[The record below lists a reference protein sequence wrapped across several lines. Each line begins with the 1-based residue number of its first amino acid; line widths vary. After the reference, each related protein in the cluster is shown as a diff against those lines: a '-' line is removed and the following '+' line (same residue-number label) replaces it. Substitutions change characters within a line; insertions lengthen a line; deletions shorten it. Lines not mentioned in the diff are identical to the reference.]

1 MHLNV
6 LTYLMIY
13 LAAMVVVVPL
23 AKRFGLGVVLG
34 YLLAGVA
41 LGPAGFE
48 LASNTDD
55 IKLLA
60 ELGVVLML
68 FSIGLELDAK
78 KLWAMR
84 HRVFLFGSLQVVACA
99 VGLALASLGL
109 GLSYTLS
116 VFIGLAL
123 ALSSTAVAVQL
134 MKDRNLM
141 TTQTG
146 QSVFGALL
154 LQDMVAI
161 PLLIGISILAPSS
174 DTAEFKALPA
184 LAAVV
189 AVVLTGRYLI
199 GYLLHW
205 VAHHGSRELFVGLAL
220 LLVVAVMEL
229 MTLVGVSAG
238 LGAFIAGV
246 LLASSEFRH
255 QLEADLEPFKGLF
268 LGLFFIT
275 IGASINIELLLTDW
289 PLISLLLVLFVGLK
303 LMLLYGVATVLK
315 IARPERFSYA
325 VLLGQGSEF
334 AFVLAALATAGA
346 LLSGTEGA
354 ILNLLIALSIALS
367 PLLMKLQDSW
377 SARQQIAPQQQTN
390 AENSDS
396 PVIIA
401 GFGRYGQIVGR
412 LLLSNGITPTVLDH
426 DSDTIQSM
434 IKFGFKVYYG
444 DASRMDVLEAAGAL
458 QAKVLV
464 IAVDDVTAINAI
476 VSNAKAHFPHLTLMA
491 RAKDVAHL
499 YQLRQM
505 GVEHIE
511 RELFEASLHQGR
523 SVLSVLGMGHYE
535 AKERAD
541 SFRAANYQL
550 IDKMQLVRQ
559 QQDEKSYI
567 QLLKQ
572 SREELQRQLERE
584 SRDVPKHY
592 QGRGMNAEPPDHKR
606 SNE

>member
-13 LAAMVVVVPL
+13 LAAMVLVVPL

-41 LGPAGFE
+41 LGPAGFSI
-48 LASNTDD
+48 ASNTDD

-84 HRVFLFGSLQVVACA
+84 HRVFLFGSLQVLVCA
-99 VGLALASLGL
+99 LGIGLATSVL
-109 GLSYTLS
+109 GLSYALS

-141 TTQTG
+141 GTQTG

-161 PLLIGISILAPSS
+161 PLLIGISLLAPSA

-189 AVVLTGRYLI
+189 AVIFTGRYLI

-205 VAHHGSRELFVGLAL
+205 VAHYGSRELFVGLAL
-220 LLVVAVMEL
+220 LLVIGVMEL
-229 MTLVGVSAG
+229 MTMVGVSAG

-275 IGASINIELLLTDW
+275 IGASINMQLLSTQW
-289 PLISLLLVLFVGLK
+289 PLISLLLLLFVGLK
-303 LMLLYGVATVLK
+303 LLLLYGVARV
-315 IARPERFSYA
+315 IHVAAPERLSYA

-334 AFVLAALATAGA
+334 GFVLAALATAGA
-346 LLSGTEGA
+346 LLSATEGA
-354 ILNLLIALSIALS
+354 MLNLLIALSVAVS
-367 PLLMKLQDSW
+367 PLLMKALDVW
-377 SARQQIAPQQQTN
+377 SARQQHTPLQNTN
-390 AENSDS
+390 VEASDS

-401 GFGRYGQIVGR
+401 GFGRYGQIMGR
-412 LLLSNGITPTVLDH
+412 LLLSNGVVPTVLDH
-426 DSDTIQSM
+426 DSDTIQTM
-434 IKFGFKVYYG
+434 TKFGFKVYYG

-458 QAKVLV
+458 HAKILV
-464 IAVDDVTAINAI
+464 IAVDDVQAINAI
-476 VSNAKAHFPHLTLMA
+476 VSSAKQHFPHLILMA
-491 RAKDVAHL
+491 RAKDVAHI
-499 YQLRQM
+499 YQLRQL
-505 GVEHIE
+505 GVDHIE
-511 RELFEASLHQGR
+511 RELFEASLRQGR
-523 SVLSVLGMGHYE
+523 DVLTQLGMGQYE
-535 AKERAD
+535 AKELAD
-541 SFRAANYQL
+541 RFRAANYQL
-550 IDKMQLVRQ
+550 IDKMQLVRE

-567 QLLKQ
+567 QLLRQ

-584 SRDVPKHY
+584 SRDAPQRY
-592 QGRGMNAEPPDHKR
+592 QGGYSSADHRKNT
-606 SNE
+606 S

>member
-13 LAAMVVVVPL
+13 LAAMVLVVPL

-34 YLLAGVA
+34 YLLAGIA
-41 LGPAGFE
+41 LGPSGLAV
-48 LASNTDD
+48 ASNTDD

-84 HRVFLFGSLQVVACA
+84 HRVFLFGSLQFVVCTL
-99 VGLALASLGL
+99 GIALATSVL
-109 GLSYTLS
+109 GLSYALS

-141 TTQTG
+141 GTHTG

-161 PLLIGISILAPSS
+161 PLLIGVSLIAPSA

-220 LLVVAVMEL
+220 LLVIGVMEL
-229 MTLVGVSAG
+229 MTAVGVSAG

-275 IGASINIELLLTDW
+275 IGASINMQLLSSQW
-289 PLISLLLVLFVGLK
+289 QLISLLLLLFVGLK
-303 LMLLYGVATVLK
+303 LLLLYGVARMLK
-315 IARPERFSYA
+315 IAGPERFSYA

-346 LLSGTEGA
+346 LLTGTEGA
-354 ILNLLIALSIALS
+354 MLNLLIALSIAVS
-367 PLLMKLQDSW
+367 PLLMKLQDLW
-377 SARQQIAPQQQTN
+377 LVRQQKQQPDQSTD
-390 AENSDS
+390 AENTDS

-401 GFGRYGQIVGR
+401 GFGRYGQILGR
-412 LLLSNGITPTVLDH
+412 LLLSNGIVPTVLDH
-426 DSDTIQSM
+426 DSDTIQTM
-434 IKFGFKVYYG
+434 TKFGFKVYYG
-444 DASRMDVLEAAGAL
+444 DASRMDVLDAAGAAE
-458 QAKVLV
+458 AKVLV
-464 IAVDDVTAINAI
+464 IAVDDVQAINAI
-476 VSNAKAHFPHLTLMA
+476 VSNAKQHFPHLTLMA
-491 RAKDVAHL
+491 RAKDVAHM
-499 YQLRQM
+499 YQLRQL

-511 RELFEASLHQGR
+511 RELFEASLRQGR
-523 SVLSVLGMGHYE
+523 DVLTQLGMGQYE
-535 AKERAD
+535 AKELAD
-541 SFRAANYQL
+541 RFRAANYQL
-550 IDKMQLVRQ
+550 IDRMQLIRE
-559 QQDEKSYI
+559 QQDEKNYI

-584 SRDVPKHY
+584 SRDAPQRY
-592 QGRGMNAEPPDHKR
+592 QGLSSSVEQGQNLKE
-606 SNE
+606 

>member
-13 LAAMVVVVPL
+13 LAAMVLVVPL

-41 LGPAGFE
+41 LGPAGFSI
-48 LASNTDD
+48 ASNTDD

-84 HRVFLFGSLQVVACA
+84 HRVFLFGSMQVLVCA
-99 VGLALASLGL
+99 LGIAGATFLL
-109 GLSYTLS
+109 GLSYALS

-141 TTQTG
+141 GTQTG

-161 PLLIGISILAPSS
+161 PLLIGISLIAPSA

-189 AVVLTGRYLI
+189 AVIFTGRYLI

-205 VAHHGSRELFVGLAL
+205 VAHYGSRELFVGLAL
-220 LLVVAVMEL
+220 LLVIGVMEL
-229 MTLVGVSAG
+229 MTIVGVSAG

-275 IGASINIELLLTDW
+275 IGASINMQLLSTQW
-289 PLISLLLVLFVGLK
+289 PLISLLLLLFVGLK
-303 LMLLYGVATVLK
+303 LLLLYGVARVIN
-315 IARPERFSYA
+315 IAAPERLSYA

-334 AFVLAALATAGA
+334 GFVLAALATAGA
-346 LLSGTEGA
+346 LLSATEGA
-354 ILNLLIALSIALS
+354 MLNLLIALSIALS
-367 PLLMKLQDSW
+367 PLLMKALDVW
-377 SARQQIAPQQQTN
+377 SARQQHTPLQNTN
-390 AENSDS
+390 VEASDS

-401 GFGRYGQIVGR
+401 GFGRYGQIMGR
-412 LLLSNGITPTVLDH
+412 LLLSNGVVPTVLDH
-426 DSDTIQSM
+426 DSDTIQTM
-434 IKFGFKVYYG
+434 TKFGFKVYYG
-444 DASRMDVLEAAGAL
+444 DASRMDVLEAAGAAH
-458 QAKVLV
+458 AKILV
-464 IAVDDVTAINAI
+464 IAVDDVQAINAI
-476 VSNAKAHFPHLTLMA
+476 VSSAKQHFPHLILMA
-491 RAKDVAHL
+491 RAKDVAHI
-499 YQLRQM
+499 YQLRQL
-505 GVEHIE
+505 GVDHIE
-511 RELFEASLHQGR
+511 RELFEASLRQGR
-523 SVLSVLGMGHYE
+523 DVLTQLGMGQYE
-535 AKERAD
+535 AKELAD
-541 SFRAANYQL
+541 RFRAANYQL
-550 IDKMQLVRQ
+550 IDKMQLVRE

-567 QLLKQ
+567 QLLRQ

-584 SRDVPKHY
+584 SRDAPQRY
-592 QGRGMNAEPPDHKR
+592 QGGYSSADHRKNT
-606 SNE
+606 S

>member
-13 LAAMVVVVPL
+13 LAAMVLVVPL

-41 LGPAGFE
+41 LGPAGFAI
-48 LASNTDD
+48 ASNTDD

-84 HRVFLFGSLQVVACA
+84 HRVFLFGSLQVLVCA
-99 VGLALASLGL
+99 LGIGLATSVL
-109 GLSYTLS
+109 GLSYALS

-141 TTQTG
+141 GTQTG

-161 PLLIGISILAPSS
+161 PLLIGISLLAPSA

-189 AVVLTGRYLI
+189 AVIFTGRYLI

-205 VAHHGSRELFVGLAL
+205 VAHYGSRELFVGLAL
-220 LLVVAVMEL
+220 LLVIGVMEL
-229 MTLVGVSAG
+229 MTAVGVSAG

-275 IGASINIELLLTDW
+275 IGASINMQLLSTQW
-289 PLISLLLVLFVGLK
+289 PLISLLLLLFVGLK
-303 LMLLYGVATVLK
+303 LLLLYGVARVIH
-315 IARPERFSYA
+315 IAAPERLSYA

-334 AFVLAALATAGA
+334 GFVLAALATAGA
-346 LLSGTEGA
+346 LLSATEGA
-354 ILNLLIALSIALS
+354 MLNLLIALSVAVS
-367 PLLMKLQDSW
+367 PLLMKALDVW
-377 SARQQIAPQQQTN
+377 SARQQHTPLQNTN
-390 AENSDS
+390 VEASDS

-401 GFGRYGQIVGR
+401 GFGRYGQIMGR
-412 LLLSNGITPTVLDH
+412 LLLSNGVVPTVLDH
-426 DSDTIQSM
+426 DSDTIQTM
-434 IKFGFKVYYG
+434 TKFGFKVYYG

-458 QAKVLV
+458 HAKILV
-464 IAVDDVTAINAI
+464 IAVDDVQAINAI
-476 VSNAKAHFPHLTLMA
+476 VSSAKQHFPHLILMA
-491 RAKDVAHL
+491 RAKDVAHI
-499 YQLRQM
+499 YQLRQL
-505 GVEHIE
+505 GVDHIE
-511 RELFEASLHQGR
+511 RELFEASLRQGR
-523 SVLSVLGMGHYE
+523 DVLTQLGMGQYE
-535 AKERAD
+535 AKELAD
-541 SFRAANYQL
+541 RFRAANYQL
-550 IDKMQLVRQ
+550 IDKMQLVRE

-567 QLLKQ
+567 QLLRQ

-584 SRDVPKHY
+584 SRDAPQRY
-592 QGRGMNAEPPDHKR
+592 QGGYSSADHRKNT
-606 SNE
+606 S

>member
-13 LAAMVVVVPL
+13 LAAMVLVVPL

-41 LGPAGFE
+41 LGPAGFAV
-48 LASNTDD
+48 ASNTDD

-68 FSIGLELDAK
+68 FTIGLELDAK

-84 HRVFLFGSLQVVACA
+84 HRVFLFGSLQVLVCA
-99 VGLALASLGL
+99 LGIAAATYLL
-109 GLSYTLS
+109 GLSYALA

-141 TTQTG
+141 GTHTG

-161 PLLIGISILAPSS
+161 PLLIGVSLIAPSA

-189 AVVLTGRYLI
+189 AVILTGRYLI

-205 VAHHGSRELFVGLAL
+205 VAHYGSRELFVGLAL
-220 LLVVAVMEL
+220 LLVIGVMEL

-275 IGASINIELLLTDW
+275 IGAGINIQLLSAEWPLLGMLLL
-289 PLISLLLVLFVGLK
+289 LFVGLK
-303 LMLLYGVATVLK
+303 LLLLYGVAWVIK
-315 IARPERFSYA
+315 VAAPERLSYA
-325 VLLGQGSEF
+325 LLLGQGSEF

-346 LLSGTEGA
+346 LLSATEGA
-354 ILNLLIALSIALS
+354 MLNLLIALSIALS
-367 PLLMKLQDSW
+367 PLLMKVLDTW
-377 SARQQIAPQQQTN
+377 SARQQHKPQHDTDVE
-390 AENSDS
+390 ASES

-401 GFGRYGQIVGR
+401 GFGRYGQILGR
-412 LLLSNGITPTVLDH
+412 LLLANGIVPTVLDH
-426 DSDTIQSM
+426 DSDTIQTM
-434 IKFGFKVYYG
+434 TKFGFKVYYG
-444 DASRMDVLEAAGAL
+444 DASRMDVLEAAGAA

-464 IAVDDVTAINAI
+464 VAVDDVQAINAI
-476 VSNAKAHFPHLTLMA
+476 VSNAKQHFPHLTLMA
-491 RAKDVAHL
+491 RAKDVAHM
-499 YQLRQM
+499 YQLRQL
-505 GVEHIE
+505 GVSHIE
-511 RELFEASLHQGR
+511 RELFEASLRQGR
-523 SVLSVLGMGHYE
+523 DVLTQLGMGHYE
-535 AKERAD
+535 AKELAD
-541 SFRAANYQL
+541 RFRAANYQL
-550 IDKMQLVRQ
+550 IDKMQLVRE
-559 QQDEKSYI
+559 QQDEKNYI
-567 QLLKQ
+567 QLLRQ

-584 SRDVPKHY
+584 SRDAPKRF
-592 QGRGMNAEPPDHKR
+592 QGVFLPPDEPQDK
-606 SNE
+606 S

>member
-1 MHLNV
+1 MPLNV

-13 LAAMVVVVPL
+13 LAAMVLVVPL

-34 YLLAGVA
+34 YLLAGIA
-41 LGPAGFE
+41 LGPAG
-48 LASNTDD
+48 LAVASNTDD

-84 HRVFLFGSLQVVACA
+84 HRVFLFGSLQVLVCA
-99 VGLALASLGL
+99 VGIAVATFLL
-109 GLSYTLS
+109 GLSYALS

-123 ALSSTAVAVQL
+123 ALSSTAVAIQL

-141 TTQTG
+141 GTHTG

-161 PLLIGISILAPSS
+161 PLLIGVSLIAPST

-220 LLVVAVMEL
+220 LLVIGVMEL
-229 MTLVGVSAG
+229 MTVVGVSAG

-275 IGASINIELLLTDW
+275 IGASINMQLLREEW
-289 PLISLLLVLFVGLK
+289 QLISLLLLFFVGLK
-303 LMLLYGVATVLK
+303 LLLLYGVACVLK
-315 IARPERFSYA
+315 IAGPERFSYA

-346 LLSGTEGA
+346 LLTVTEGA
-354 ILNLLIALSIALS
+354 MLNLLIALSIAVS
-367 PLLMKLQDSW
+367 PLLMKLKDAW
-377 SARQQIAPQQQTN
+377 AARQQKQQPVQNTDVQS
-390 AENSDS
+390 SDS

-401 GFGRYGQIVGR
+401 GFGRYGQILGR
-412 LLLSNGITPTVLDH
+412 LLLSNGIVPTVLDH
-426 DSDTIQSM
+426 DSDTIQTM
-434 IKFGFKVYYG
+434 TKFGFKVYYG
-444 DASRMDVLEAAGAL
+444 DASRMDVLEAAGAAE
-458 QAKVLV
+458 AKVLV
-464 IAVDDVTAINAI
+464 IAVDDVQAINAI
-476 VSNAKAHFPHLTLMA
+476 VSSAKQHFPHLTLMA
-491 RAKDVAHL
+491 RAKDVAHM
-499 YQLRQM
+499 YQLRQL

-511 RELFEASLHQGR
+511 RELFEASLRQGR
-523 SVLSVLGMGHYE
+523 DVLSVLGMGHYE
-535 AKERAD
+535 AKELAD
-541 SFRAANYQL
+541 RFRAANYQL
-550 IDKMQLVRQ
+550 LDKMQLVSE
-559 QQDEKSYI
+559 QQDEKNYI
-567 QLLKQ
+567 QLLRQ

-584 SRDVPKHY
+584 SRDAPQRY
-592 QGRGMNAEPPDHKR
+592 QGLSSAMKQRENSKE
-606 SNE
+606 

>member
-13 LAAMVVVVPL
+13 LAAMVLVVPL

-41 LGPAGFE
+41 LGPAGFSI
-48 LASNTDD
+48 ASNTDD

-84 HRVFLFGSLQVVACA
+84 HRVFLFGSLQVLVCA
-99 VGLALASLGL
+99 LGIGLATSVL
-109 GLSYTLS
+109 GLSYALS

-141 TTQTG
+141 GTQTG

-161 PLLIGISILAPSS
+161 PLLIGISLIAPSA

-189 AVVLTGRYLI
+189 AVIFTGRYLI

-205 VAHHGSRELFVGLAL
+205 VAHYGSRELFVGLAL
-220 LLVVAVMEL
+220 LLVIGVMEL
-229 MTLVGVSAG
+229 MTIVGVSAG

-275 IGASINIELLLTDW
+275 IGASINMQLLSTQW
-289 PLISLLLVLFVGLK
+289 PLISLLLLLFVGLK
-303 LMLLYGVATVLK
+303 LLLLYGVARVIH
-315 IARPERFSYA
+315 IAAPERLSYA

-334 AFVLAALATAGA
+334 GFVLAALATAGA
-346 LLSGTEGA
+346 LLSATEGA
-354 ILNLLIALSIALS
+354 MLNLLIALSVAVS
-367 PLLMKLQDSW
+367 PLLMKALDVW
-377 SARQQIAPQQQTN
+377 SARQQHTPLQNTN
-390 AENSDS
+390 VEASDS

-401 GFGRYGQIVGR
+401 GFGRYGQIMGR
-412 LLLSNGITPTVLDH
+412 LLLSNGVVPTVLDH
-426 DSDTIQSM
+426 DSDTIQTM
-434 IKFGFKVYYG
+434 TKFGFKVYYG

-458 QAKVLV
+458 HAKILV
-464 IAVDDVTAINAI
+464 IAVDDVQAINAI
-476 VSNAKAHFPHLTLMA
+476 VSSAKQHFPHLILMA
-491 RAKDVAHL
+491 RAKDVAHI
-499 YQLRQM
+499 YQLRQL
-505 GVEHIE
+505 GVDHIE
-511 RELFEASLHQGR
+511 RELFEASLRQGR
-523 SVLSVLGMGHYE
+523 DVLTQLGMGQYE
-535 AKERAD
+535 AKELAD
-541 SFRAANYQL
+541 RFRAANYQL
-550 IDKMQLVRQ
+550 IDKMQLVRE

-567 QLLKQ
+567 QLLRQ

-584 SRDVPKHY
+584 SRDAPQRY
-592 QGRGMNAEPPDHKR
+592 QGGYSSADHRKNT
-606 SNE
+606 S

>member
-13 LAAMVVVVPL
+13 LAAMVLVVPL

-41 LGPAGFE
+41 LGPAGFSI
-48 LASNTDD
+48 ASNTDD

-84 HRVFLFGSLQVVACA
+84 HRVFLFGSLQVLVCA
-99 VGLALASLGL
+99 LGIGLATSVL
-109 GLSYTLS
+109 GLSYALS

-141 TTQTG
+141 GTQTG

-161 PLLIGISILAPSS
+161 PLLIGISLLAPSA

-189 AVVLTGRYLI
+189 AVIFTGRYLI

-205 VAHHGSRELFVGLAL
+205 VAHYGSRELFVGLAL
-220 LLVVAVMEL
+220 LLVIGVMEL
-229 MTLVGVSAG
+229 MTIVGVSAG

-275 IGASINIELLLTDW
+275 IGASINMQLLSTQW
-289 PLISLLLVLFVGLK
+289 PLISLLLLLFVGLK
-303 LMLLYGVATVLK
+303 LLLLYGVARVIH
-315 IARPERFSYA
+315 IAAPERLSYA

-334 AFVLAALATAGA
+334 GFVLAALATAGA
-346 LLSGTEGA
+346 LLSATEGA
-354 ILNLLIALSIALS
+354 MLNLLIALSVAVS
-367 PLLMKLQDSW
+367 PLLIKALDVW
-377 SARQQIAPQQQTN
+377 SARQQHTPLQNTN
-390 AENSDS
+390 VEASDS

-401 GFGRYGQIVGR
+401 GFGRYGQIMGR
-412 LLLSNGITPTVLDH
+412 LLLSNGVVPTVLDH
-426 DSDTIQSM
+426 DSDTIQTM
-434 IKFGFKVYYG
+434 TKFGFKVYYG

-458 QAKVLV
+458 HAKILV
-464 IAVDDVTAINAI
+464 IAVDDVQAINAI
-476 VSNAKAHFPHLTLMA
+476 VSSAKQHFPHLILMA
-491 RAKDVAHL
+491 RAKDVAHI
-499 YQLRQM
+499 YQLRQL
-505 GVEHIE
+505 GVDHIE
-511 RELFEASLHQGR
+511 RELFEASLRQGR
-523 SVLSVLGMGHYE
+523 DVLTQLGMGQYE
-535 AKERAD
+535 AKELAD
-541 SFRAANYQL
+541 RFRAANYQL
-550 IDKMQLVRQ
+550 IDKMQLVRE

-567 QLLKQ
+567 QLLRQ

-584 SRDVPKHY
+584 SRDAPQRY
-592 QGRGMNAEPPDHKR
+592 QGGYSSADHRKNT
-606 SNE
+606 S

>member
-13 LAAMVVVVPL
+13 LAAMVLVVPL

-41 LGPAGFE
+41 LGPAGFAV
-48 LASNTDD
+48 ASNTDD

-68 FSIGLELDAK
+68 FTIGLELDAK

-84 HRVFLFGSLQVVACA
+84 HRVFLFGTLQVLVCALGIAVATY
-99 VGLALASLGL
+99 LL
-109 GLSYTLS
+109 GLSYALA

-141 TTQTG
+141 GTHTG

-161 PLLIGISILAPSS
+161 PLLIGVSLIAPSA

-189 AVVLTGRYLI
+189 VVILTGRYLI

-205 VAHHGSRELFVGLAL
+205 VAHYGSRELFVGLAL
-220 LLVVAVMEL
+220 LLVIGVMEL

-275 IGASINIELLLTDW
+275 IGASINMQLLSTEW
-289 PLISLLLVLFVGLK
+289 QLISLLLLLFVGLK
-303 LMLLYGVATVLK
+303 LLLLYGVARVIK
-315 IARPERFSYA
+315 VAAPERLSYA
-325 VLLGQGSEF
+325 LLLGQGSEF

-346 LLSGTEGA
+346 LLSATEGA
-354 ILNLLIALSIALS
+354 VLNLVIALSIAVS
-367 PLLMKLQDSW
+367 PLLMKLQDLW
-377 SARQQIAPQQQTN
+377 AARQQHAPEQNTN
-390 AENSDS
+390 VEASES

-401 GFGRYGQIVGR
+401 GFGRYGQILGR
-412 LLLSNGITPTVLDH
+412 LLLSNGIVPTVMDH
-426 DSDTIQSM
+426 DSDTIQTM
-434 IKFGFKVYYG
+434 TRFGFKVYYG
-444 DASRMDVLEAAGAL
+444 DASRMDVLEAAGAA

-464 IAVDDVTAINAI
+464 IAVDDVQAINAI
-476 VSNAKAHFPHLTLMA
+476 VSNAKQHFPHLTLMA
-491 RAKDVAHL
+491 RAKDVAHM
-499 YQLRQM
+499 YQLRQL

-511 RELFEASLHQGR
+511 RELFEASLRQGR
-523 SVLSVLGMGHYE
+523 DVLTQLGMGQYE
-535 AKERAD
+535 AKELAD
-541 SFRAANYQL
+541 RFRAANYQL
-550 IDKMQLVRQ
+550 IDKMQLVRE
-559 QQDEKSYI
+559 QQDEKNYI
-567 QLLKQ
+567 QLLRQ

-584 SRDVPKHY
+584 SRDAPKRY
-592 QGRGMNAEPPDHKR
+592 QGRTDEN
-606 SNE
+606 NI

>member
-13 LAAMVVVVPL
+13 LAAMVLVVPL

-41 LGPAGFE
+41 LGPAGFAI
-48 LASNTDD
+48 ASNTDD

-84 HRVFLFGSLQVVACA
+84 HRVFLFGSLQVLVCA
-99 VGLALASLGL
+99 LGIGLATSVL
-109 GLSYTLS
+109 GLSYALS

-141 TTQTG
+141 GTQTG

-161 PLLIGISILAPSS
+161 PLLIGISLLAPSA

-189 AVVLTGRYLI
+189 AVIFTGRYLI

-205 VAHHGSRELFVGLAL
+205 VAHYGSRELFVGLAL
-220 LLVVAVMEL
+220 LLVIGVMEL
-229 MTLVGVSAG
+229 MTIVGVSAG

-275 IGASINIELLLTDW
+275 IGASINMQLLSTQW
-289 PLISLLLVLFVGLK
+289 PLISLLLLLFVGLK
-303 LMLLYGVATVLK
+303 LLLLYGVARVIH
-315 IARPERFSYA
+315 IAAPERLSYA

-334 AFVLAALATAGA
+334 GFVLAALATAGA
-346 LLSGTEGA
+346 LLSATEGA
-354 ILNLLIALSIALS
+354 MLNLLIALSIAVS
-367 PLLMKLQDSW
+367 PLLMKALDVW
-377 SARQQIAPQQQTN
+377 SARQQHTPLQNTN
-390 AENSDS
+390 VEASDS

-401 GFGRYGQIVGR
+401 GFGRYGQIMGR
-412 LLLSNGITPTVLDH
+412 LLLSNGVVPTVLDH
-426 DSDTIQSM
+426 DSDTIQTM
-434 IKFGFKVYYG
+434 TKFGFKVYYG

-458 QAKVLV
+458 HAKILV
-464 IAVDDVTAINAI
+464 IAVDDVQAINAI
-476 VSNAKAHFPHLTLMA
+476 VSSAKQHFPHLILMA
-491 RAKDVAHL
+491 RAKDVAHM
-499 YQLRQM
+499 YQLRQL

-511 RELFEASLHQGR
+511 RELFEASLRQGR
-523 SVLSVLGMGHYE
+523 DVLTQLGMGHYE
-535 AKERAD
+535 AKELAD
-541 SFRAANYQL
+541 RFRAANYQL
-550 IDKMQLVRQ
+550 IDKMQLVRE

-567 QLLKQ
+567 QLLRQ

-584 SRDVPKHY
+584 SRDAPQRY
-592 QGRGMNAEPPDHKR
+592 QGGYSSADHRKNT
-606 SNE
+606 S

>member
-13 LAAMVVVVPL
+13 LAAMVLVVPL

-41 LGPAGFE
+41 LGPAGFSI
-48 LASNTDD
+48 ASNTDD

-84 HRVFLFGSLQVVACA
+84 HRVFLFGSLQVLVCA
-99 VGLALASLGL
+99 LGIGLATSVL
-109 GLSYTLS
+109 GLSYALS

-141 TTQTG
+141 GTQTG

-161 PLLIGISILAPSS
+161 PLLIGISLLAPSA

-189 AVVLTGRYLI
+189 AVIFTGRYLI

-205 VAHHGSRELFVGLAL
+205 VAHYGSRELFVGLAL
-220 LLVVAVMEL
+220 LLVIGVMEL
-229 MTLVGVSAG
+229 MTIVGVSAG

-275 IGASINIELLLTDW
+275 IGASINMQLLSTQW
-289 PLISLLLVLFVGLK
+289 PLISLLLLLFVGLK
-303 LMLLYGVATVLK
+303 LLLLYGVARVIH
-315 IARPERFSYA
+315 IAAPERLSYA

-334 AFVLAALATAGA
+334 GFVLAALATAGA
-346 LLSGTEGA
+346 LLSATEGA
-354 ILNLLIALSIALS
+354 MLNLLIALSVAVS
-367 PLLMKLQDSW
+367 PLLMKALDVW
-377 SARQQIAPQQQTN
+377 SARQQHTPLQNTN
-390 AENSDS
+390 VEASDS

-401 GFGRYGQIVGR
+401 GFGRYGQIMGR
-412 LLLSNGITPTVLDH
+412 LLLSNGVVPTVLDH
-426 DSDTIQSM
+426 DSDTIQTM
-434 IKFGFKVYYG
+434 TKFGFKVYYG

-458 QAKVLV
+458 HAKILV
-464 IAVDDVTAINAI
+464 IAVDDVQAINAI
-476 VSNAKAHFPHLTLMA
+476 VSSAKQYFPHLILMA
-491 RAKDVAHL
+491 RAKDVAHI
-499 YQLRQM
+499 YQLRQL
-505 GVEHIE
+505 GVDHIE
-511 RELFEASLHQGR
+511 RELFEASLRQGR
-523 SVLSVLGMGHYE
+523 DVLTQLGMGQYE
-535 AKERAD
+535 AKELAD
-541 SFRAANYQL
+541 RFRAANYQL
-550 IDKMQLVRQ
+550 IDKMQLVRE

-567 QLLKQ
+567 QLLRQ

-584 SRDVPKHY
+584 SRDAPQRY
-592 QGRGMNAEPPDHKR
+592 QGGYSSADHRKNT
-606 SNE
+606 S

>member
-13 LAAMVVVVPL
+13 LAAMVLVVPL

-41 LGPAGFE
+41 LGPAGFSI
-48 LASNTDD
+48 ASNTDD

-84 HRVFLFGSLQVVACA
+84 HRVFLFGSLQVLVCA
-99 VGLALASLGL
+99 LGIGLATSVL
-109 GLSYTLS
+109 GLSYALS

-141 TTQTG
+141 GTQTG

-161 PLLIGISILAPSS
+161 PLLIGISLLAPSA

-189 AVVLTGRYLI
+189 AVIFTGRYLI

-205 VAHHGSRELFVGLAL
+205 VAHYGSRELFVGLAL
-220 LLVVAVMEL
+220 LLVIGVMEL
-229 MTLVGVSAG
+229 MTIVGVSAG

-275 IGASINIELLLTDW
+275 IGASINMQLLSTQW
-289 PLISLLLVLFVGLK
+289 PLISLLLLLFVGLK
-303 LMLLYGVATVLK
+303 LLLLYGVARVIH
-315 IARPERFSYA
+315 IAAPERLSYA

-334 AFVLAALATAGA
+334 GFVLAALATAGA
-346 LLSGTEGA
+346 LLSATEGA
-354 ILNLLIALSIALS
+354 MLNLLIALSVAVS
-367 PLLMKLQDSW
+367 PLLMKALDVW
-377 SARQQIAPQQQTN
+377 SARQQHTPLQNTN
-390 AENSDS
+390 VEASDS

-401 GFGRYGQIVGR
+401 GFGRYGQIMGR
-412 LLLSNGITPTVLDH
+412 LLLSNGVVPTVLDH
-426 DSDTIQSM
+426 DSDTIQTM
-434 IKFGFKVYYG
+434 TKFGFKVYYG

-458 QAKVLV
+458 HAKILV
-464 IAVDDVTAINAI
+464 IAVDDVQAINAI
-476 VSNAKAHFPHLTLMA
+476 VSSAKQHFPHLILMA
-491 RAKDVAHL
+491 RAKDVAHI
-499 YQLRQM
+499 YQLRQL
-505 GVEHIE
+505 GVDHIE
-511 RELFEASLHQGR
+511 RELFEASLRQGR
-523 SVLSVLGMGHYE
+523 DVLTQLGMGRYE
-535 AKERAD
+535 AKELAD
-541 SFRAANYQL
+541 RFRAANYQL
-550 IDKMQLVRQ
+550 IDKMQLVRE

-567 QLLKQ
+567 QLLRQ

-584 SRDVPKHY
+584 SRDAPQRY
-592 QGRGMNAEPPDHKR
+592 QGGYSSADHRKNT
-606 SNE
+606 S

>member
-13 LAAMVVVVPL
+13 LAAMVLVVPL

-41 LGPAGFE
+41 LGPAGFSI
-48 LASNTDD
+48 ASNTDD

-84 HRVFLFGSLQVVACA
+84 HRVFLFGSLQVLVCA
-99 VGLALASLGL
+99 LGIGLATSVL
-109 GLSYTLS
+109 GLSYALS

-141 TTQTG
+141 GTQTG

-161 PLLIGISILAPSS
+161 PLLIGISLLAPSA

-189 AVVLTGRYLI
+189 AVIFTGRYLI

-205 VAHHGSRELFVGLAL
+205 VAHYGSRELFVGLAL
-220 LLVVAVMEL
+220 LLVIGVMEL
-229 MTLVGVSAG
+229 MTAVGVSAG

-275 IGASINIELLLTDW
+275 IGASIDMQLLSTQW
-289 PLISLLLVLFVGLK
+289 PLISLLLLLFVGLK
-303 LMLLYGVATVLK
+303 LLLLYGVARVIH
-315 IARPERFSYA
+315 IAAPERLSYA

-334 AFVLAALATAGA
+334 GFVLAALATAGA
-346 LLSGTEGA
+346 LLSATEGA
-354 ILNLLIALSIALS
+354 MLNLLIALSVAVS
-367 PLLMKLQDSW
+367 PLLMKALDVW
-377 SARQQIAPQQQTN
+377 SARQQHTPLQNTN
-390 AENSDS
+390 VEASDS

-401 GFGRYGQIVGR
+401 GFGRYGQIMGR
-412 LLLSNGITPTVLDH
+412 LLLSNGVVPTVLDH
-426 DSDTIQSM
+426 DSDTIQTM
-434 IKFGFKVYYG
+434 TKFGFKVYYG
-444 DASRMDVLEAAGAL
+444 DASRMDVLEAAGAAH
-458 QAKVLV
+458 AKILV
-464 IAVDDVTAINAI
+464 IAVDDVQAINAI
-476 VSNAKAHFPHLTLMA
+476 VSSAKQHFPHLILMA
-491 RAKDVAHL
+491 RAKDVAHI
-499 YQLRQM
+499 YQLRQL
-505 GVEHIE
+505 GVDHIE
-511 RELFEASLHQGR
+511 RELFEASLRQGR
-523 SVLSVLGMGHYE
+523 DVLTQLGMGQYE
-535 AKERAD
+535 AKELAD
-541 SFRAANYQL
+541 RFRAANYQL
-550 IDKMQLVRQ
+550 IDKMQLVRE

-567 QLLKQ
+567 QLLRQ

-584 SRDVPKHY
+584 SRDAPQRY
-592 QGRGMNAEPPDHKR
+592 QGGYSSADHRKNT
-606 SNE
+606 S

>member
-13 LAAMVVVVPL
+13 LAAMVLVVPL

-41 LGPAGFE
+41 LGPAGFSI
-48 LASNTDD
+48 ASNTDD

-84 HRVFLFGSLQVVACA
+84 HRVFLFGSLQVLVCA
-99 VGLALASLGL
+99 LGIGLATSVL
-109 GLSYTLS
+109 GLSYALS

-141 TTQTG
+141 GTQTG

-161 PLLIGISILAPSS
+161 PLLIGISLIAPSA

-189 AVVLTGRYLI
+189 AVIFTGRYLI

-205 VAHHGSRELFVGLAL
+205 VAHYGSRELFVGLAL
-220 LLVVAVMEL
+220 LLVIGVMEL
-229 MTLVGVSAG
+229 MTIVGVSAG

-275 IGASINIELLLTDW
+275 IGASINMQLLSTQW
-289 PLISLLLVLFVGLK
+289 PLISLLLLLFVGLK
-303 LMLLYGVATVLK
+303 LLLLYGVARVIH
-315 IARPERFSYA
+315 IAAPERLSYA

-334 AFVLAALATAGA
+334 GFVLAALATAGA
-346 LLSGTEGA
+346 LLSATEGA
-354 ILNLLIALSIALS
+354 MLNLLIALSVAVS
-367 PLLMKLQDSW
+367 PLLMKALDVW
-377 SARQQIAPQQQTN
+377 SARQQHTPLQNTN
-390 AENSDS
+390 VEASDS

-401 GFGRYGQIVGR
+401 GFGRYGQIMGR
-412 LLLSNGITPTVLDH
+412 LLLSNGVVPTVLDH
-426 DSDTIQSM
+426 DSDTIQTM
-434 IKFGFKVYYG
+434 TKFGFKVYYG

-458 QAKVLV
+458 HAKILV
-464 IAVDDVTAINAI
+464 IAVDDVQAINAI
-476 VSNAKAHFPHLTLMA
+476 VSSAKQHFPHLILMA
-491 RAKDVAHL
+491 RAKDVAHI
-499 YQLRQM
+499 YQLRQL
-505 GVEHIE
+505 GVDHIE
-511 RELFEASLHQGR
+511 RELFEASLRQGR
-523 SVLSVLGMGHYE
+523 NVLTQLGMGQYE
-535 AKERAD
+535 AKELAD
-541 SFRAANYQL
+541 RFRAANYQL
-550 IDKMQLVRQ
+550 IDKMQLVRE

-567 QLLKQ
+567 QLLRQ

-584 SRDVPKHY
+584 SRDAPQRY
-592 QGRGMNAEPPDHKR
+592 QGGYSSADHRKNT
-606 SNE
+606 S

>member
-1 MHLNV
+1 MHLNI

-13 LAAMVVVVPL
+13 LAAMVLVVPL
-23 AKRFGLGVVLG
+23 AKRLGLGVVLG
-34 YLLAGVA
+34 YLLAGLA
-41 LGPAGFE
+41 LGPAG
-48 LASNTDD
+48 LALAENTAD
-55 IKLLA
+55 IALLA

-84 HRVFLFGSLQVVACA
+84 HRVFLFGSLQVVVCA
-99 VGLALASLGL
+99 LGIALCSQWL
-109 GLSYTLS
+109 GLSWGLS

-141 TTQTG
+141 GTQTG
-146 QSVFGALL
+146 QTVFSALL

-161 PLLIGISILAPSS
+161 PLLIGVSVLAPSDGAKS
-174 DTAEFKALPA
+174 FEPLWA
-184 LAAVV
+184 LAAV
-189 AVVLTGRYLI
+189 AALLLAGRYLI

-205 VAHHGSRELFVGLAL
+205 VAHYGSRELFVGLAL
-220 LLVVAVMEL
+220 LLVIGVMEL
-229 MTLVGVSAG
+229 MTAVGVSAG

-275 IGASINIELLLTDW
+275 IGSAINLSLLLEQW
-289 PLISLLLVLFVGLK
+289 PLILLLLLLFLVVKLALLYAVAMLLK
-303 LMLLYGVATVLK
+303 L
-315 IARPERFSYA
+315 ARPERLGYA
-325 VLLGQGSEF
+325 LLLGQGSEF

-346 LLSGTEGA
+346 LLSATEGA
-354 ILNLLIALSIALS
+354 MLNLVIALSMAVS
-367 PLLMKLQDSW
+367 PLLMTLYDNWLCRSATQASGSSDVQD
-377 SARQQIAPQQQTN
+377 N
-390 AENSDS
+390 DS

-412 LLLSNGITPTVLDH
+412 LLLSNGVVPTVLDH
-426 DSDTIQSM
+426 DSDTIQNM
-434 IKFGFKVYYG
+434 RKFGFHVYYG
-444 DASRMDVLEAAGAL
+444 DASRMDVLEAAGAAK
-458 QAKVLV
+458 AKVLV
-464 IAVDDVTAINAI
+464 VAVDEVDAINRI
-476 VSNAKAHFPHLTLMA
+476 VAAAREHFPHLTLMA

-499 YQLRQM
+499 YQLRAL
-505 GVEHIE
+505 GVQFIE

-523 SVLSVLGMGHYE
+523 AVLTQLGLGQYE
-535 AKERAD
+535 AKELAD
-541 SFRAANYQL
+541 RFRAANYEL
-550 IDKMQLVRQ
+550 IDKMQLIRQ
-559 QQDEKSYI
+559 QQDEKSYL

-584 SRDVPKHY
+584 SRETPKRY
-592 QGRGMNAEPPDHKR
+592 QSGG
-606 SNE
+606 

>member
-1 MHLNV
+1 
-6 LTYLMIY
+6 MIY
-13 LAAMVVVVPL
+13 LAAMVLVVPL

-34 YLLAGVA
+34 YLLAGIA
-41 LGPAGFE
+41 LGPAG
-48 LASNTDD
+48 LAVASNTDD

-84 HRVFLFGSLQVVACA
+84 HRVFLFGSLQVLVCA
-99 VGLALASLGL
+99 VGIAVATFLL
-109 GLSYTLS
+109 GLSYALS

-123 ALSSTAVAVQL
+123 ALSSTAVAIQL

-141 TTQTG
+141 GTHTG

-161 PLLIGISILAPSS
+161 PLLIGVSLIAPSA

-220 LLVVAVMEL
+220 LLVIGVMEL
-229 MTLVGVSAG
+229 MTAVGVSAG

-275 IGASINIELLLTDW
+275 IGASINMQLLREEW
-289 PLISLLLVLFVGLK
+289 QLISLLLLLFVGLK
-303 LMLLYGVATVLK
+303 LLLLYGVACVLK
-315 IARPERFSYA
+315 IAGPERFSYA

-346 LLSGTEGA
+346 LLTGTEGA
-354 ILNLLIALSIALS
+354 MLNLLIALSIAVS
-367 PLLMKLQDSW
+367 PLLMKLQDAW
-377 SARQQIAPQQQTN
+377 AARQQKQQPVQNTDVQS
-390 AENSDS
+390 SDS

-401 GFGRYGQIVGR
+401 GFGRYGQILGR
-412 LLLSNGITPTVLDH
+412 LLLSNGIVPTVLDH
-426 DSDTIQSM
+426 DSDTIQTM
-434 IKFGFKVYYG
+434 TKFGFKVYYG
-444 DASRMDVLEAAGAL
+444 DASRMDVLEAAGAAE
-458 QAKVLV
+458 AKVLV
-464 IAVDDVTAINAI
+464 IAVDDVQAINAI
-476 VSNAKAHFPHLTLMA
+476 VSSAKQHFPHLTLMA
-491 RAKDVAHL
+491 RAKDVAHM
-499 YQLRQM
+499 YQLRQL

-511 RELFEASLHQGR
+511 RELFEASLRQGR
-523 SVLSVLGMGHYE
+523 DVLSVLGMGHYE
-535 AKERAD
+535 AKELAD
-541 SFRAANYQL
+541 RFRAANYQL
-550 IDKMQLVRQ
+550 LDKMQLVRE
-559 QQDEKSYI
+559 QQDEKNYI

-584 SRDVPKHY
+584 SRDAPQRY
-592 QGRGMNAEPPDHKR
+592 QGLSSAMKQRENSKE
-606 SNE
+606 

>member
-13 LAAMVVVVPL
+13 LAAMVLVVPL

-41 LGPAGFE
+41 LGPAGFAI
-48 LASNTDD
+48 ASNTDD

-84 HRVFLFGSLQVVACA
+84 HRVFLFGSLQVLVCA
-99 VGLALASLGL
+99 LGIGLATSVL
-109 GLSYTLS
+109 GLSYALS

-141 TTQTG
+141 GTQTG

-161 PLLIGISILAPSS
+161 PLLIGISLLAPSA

-189 AVVLTGRYLI
+189 AVIFTGRYLI

-205 VAHHGSRELFVGLAL
+205 VAHYGSRELFVGLAL
-220 LLVVAVMEL
+220 LLVIGVMEL
-229 MTLVGVSAG
+229 MTIVGVSAG

-275 IGASINIELLLTDW
+275 IGASINMQLLSTQW
-289 PLISLLLVLFVGLK
+289 PLISLLLLLFVGLK
-303 LMLLYGVATVLK
+303 LLLLYGVARV
-315 IARPERFSYA
+315 IHVAAPERLSYA

-334 AFVLAALATAGA
+334 GFVLAALATAGA
-346 LLSGTEGA
+346 LLSATEGA
-354 ILNLLIALSIALS
+354 MLNLLIALSVAVS
-367 PLLMKLQDSW
+367 PLLMKALDVW
-377 SARQQIAPQQQTN
+377 SARQQHTPLQNTN
-390 AENSDS
+390 VEASDS

-401 GFGRYGQIVGR
+401 GFGRYGQIMGR
-412 LLLSNGITPTVLDH
+412 LLLSNGVVPTVLDH
-426 DSDTIQSM
+426 DSDTIQTM
-434 IKFGFKVYYG
+434 TKFGFKVYYG
-444 DASRMDVLEAAGAL
+444 DASRMDVLEAAGAAH
-458 QAKVLV
+458 AKILV
-464 IAVDDVTAINAI
+464 IAVDDVQAINAI
-476 VSNAKAHFPHLTLMA
+476 VSSAKQHFPHLILMA
-491 RAKDVAHL
+491 RAKDVAHI
-499 YQLRQM
+499 YQLRQL
-505 GVEHIE
+505 GVDHIE
-511 RELFEASLHQGR
+511 RELFEASLRQGR
-523 SVLSVLGMGHYE
+523 DVLTQLGMGQYE
-535 AKERAD
+535 AKELAD
-541 SFRAANYQL
+541 RFRAANYQL
-550 IDKMQLVRQ
+550 IDKMQLVRE

-567 QLLKQ
+567 QLLRQ

-584 SRDVPKHY
+584 SRDAPQRY
-592 QGRGMNAEPPDHKR
+592 QGGYSSADHRKNT
-606 SNE
+606 S

>member
-13 LAAMVVVVPL
+13 LAAMVLVVPL

-41 LGPAGFE
+41 LGPAGFSI
-48 LASNTDD
+48 ASNTDD

-84 HRVFLFGSLQVVACA
+84 HRVFLFGSLQVLVCA
-99 VGLALASLGL
+99 LGIGLATSVL
-109 GLSYTLS
+109 GLSYALS

-141 TTQTG
+141 GTQTG

-161 PLLIGISILAPSS
+161 PLLIGISLLAPSA

-189 AVVLTGRYLI
+189 AVIFTGRYLI

-205 VAHHGSRELFVGLAL
+205 VAHYGSRELFVGLAL
-220 LLVVAVMEL
+220 LLVIGVMEL
-229 MTLVGVSAG
+229 MTIVGVSAG

-275 IGASINIELLLTDW
+275 IGASINMQLLSTQW
-289 PLISLLLVLFVGLK
+289 PLISLLLLLFVGLK
-303 LMLLYGVATVLK
+303 LLLLYGVARV
-315 IARPERFSYA
+315 IHVAAPERLSYA

-334 AFVLAALATAGA
+334 GFVLAALATAGA
-346 LLSGTEGA
+346 LLSATEGA
-354 ILNLLIALSIALS
+354 MLNLLIALSVAVS
-367 PLLMKLQDSW
+367 PLLMKALDVW
-377 SARQQIAPQQQTN
+377 SARQQHTPLQNTN
-390 AENSDS
+390 VEASDS

-401 GFGRYGQIVGR
+401 GFGRYGQIMGR
-412 LLLSNGITPTVLDH
+412 LLLSNGVVPTVLDH
-426 DSDTIQSM
+426 DSDTIQTM
-434 IKFGFKVYYG
+434 TKFGFKVYYG

-458 QAKVLV
+458 HAKILV
-464 IAVDDVTAINAI
+464 IAVDDVQAINAI
-476 VSNAKAHFPHLTLMA
+476 VSSAKQHFPHLILMA
-491 RAKDVAHL
+491 RAKDVAHI
-499 YQLRQM
+499 YQLRQL
-505 GVEHIE
+505 GVDHIE
-511 RELFEASLHQGR
+511 RELFEASLRQGR
-523 SVLSVLGMGHYE
+523 DVLTQLGMGQYE
-535 AKERAD
+535 AKELAD
-541 SFRAANYQL
+541 RFRAANYQL
-550 IDKMQLVRQ
+550 IDKMQLVRE

-567 QLLKQ
+567 QLLRQ

-584 SRDVPKHY
+584 SRDAPQRY
-592 QGRGMNAEPPDHKR
+592 QGGYSSADHRKNT
-606 SNE
+606 S

>member
-13 LAAMVVVVPL
+13 LAAMVLVVPL

-34 YLLAGVA
+34 YLLAGIA
-41 LGPAGFE
+41 LGPAGFAV
-48 LASNTDD
+48 ASNTDD

-68 FSIGLELDAK
+68 FTIGLELDAK

-84 HRVFLFGSLQVVACA
+84 HRVFLFGSLQVLVCA
-99 VGLALASLGL
+99 LGTAAATYLL
-109 GLSYTLS
+109 GLSYALS

-141 TTQTG
+141 GTHTG

-161 PLLIGISILAPSS
+161 PLLIGVSLIAPSA

-205 VAHHGSRELFVGLAL
+205 VAHYGSRELFVGLAL
-220 LLVVAVMEL
+220 LLVIGVMEL
-229 MTLVGVSAG
+229 MTAVGVSAG

-275 IGASINIELLLTDW
+275 IGASINMQLLSTQW
-289 PLISLLLVLFVGLK
+289 PLICMLLLLFVGLK
-303 LMLLYGVATVLK
+303 LLLLYGVAHLIK
-315 IARPERFSYA
+315 IAAPERLSYA
-325 VLLGQGSEF
+325 ILLGQGSEF
-334 AFVLAALATAGA
+334 AFVLAALATAGG
-346 LLSGTEGA
+346 LLSPTEGA
-354 ILNLLIALSIALS
+354 MLNLLIALSIALS
-367 PLLMKLQDSW
+367 PLLMKLYDLW
-377 SARQQIAPQQQTN
+377 SARQQHIPQQ
-390 AENSDS
+390 NSDVESSES

-401 GFGRYGQIVGR
+401 GFGRYGQILGR
-412 LLLSNGITPTVLDH
+412 LLLSNGIVPTVMDH
-426 DSDTIQSM
+426 DSDTIQTM
-434 IKFGFKVYYG
+434 TKFGFKVYYG
-444 DASRMDVLEAAGAL
+444 DASRMDVLEAAGAA

-464 IAVDDVTAINAI
+464 IAVDDVQAINAI
-476 VSNAKAHFPHLTLMA
+476 VSNAKQHFPHLTLMA
-491 RAKDVAHL
+491 RAKDVAHM
-499 YQLRQM
+499 YQLRRL

-511 RELFEASLHQGR
+511 RELFEASLRQGR
-523 SVLSVLGMGHYE
+523 DVLTQLGMGQYE
-535 AKERAD
+535 AKELAD
-541 SFRAANYQL
+541 RFRAANYQL
-550 IDKMQLVRQ
+550 IDKMQLVRE
-559 QQDEKSYI
+559 QQDEKNYI

-584 SRDVPKHY
+584 SRDAPQRY
-592 QGRGMNAEPPDHKR
+592 QGER
-606 SNE
+606 SGNDEQKSSN

>member
-13 LAAMVVVVPL
+13 LAAMVLVVPL

-34 YLLAGVA
+34 YLLAGIA
-41 LGPAGFE
+41 LGPAGFAI
-48 LASNTDD
+48 ASNTDD

-84 HRVFLFGSLQVVACA
+84 HRVFLFGSLQVLVCA
-99 VGLALASLGL
+99 LGIGLATSLL

-141 TTQTG
+141 GTHTG

-161 PLLIGISILAPSS
+161 PLLIGVSLLAPSA

-189 AVVLTGRYLI
+189 ALVLAGRYLI

-220 LLVVAVMEL
+220 LLVIAVMEL
-229 MTLVGVSAG
+229 MTAVGVSAG

-275 IGASINIELLLTDW
+275 IGASIDMQLLSAEW
-289 PLISLLLVLFVGLK
+289 QLISLLLLLFVGLK
-303 LMLLYGVATVLK
+303 LLLLYGVAWGLK
-315 IARPERFSYA
+315 IAAPERLSYA

-346 LLSGTEGA
+346 LLSATEGA
-354 ILNLLIALSIALS
+354 MLNLLIALSIAVS
-367 PLLMKLQDSW
+367 PLLMKLQDAW
-377 SARQQIAPQQQTN
+377 AVRQQNQQPQQQSDV
-390 AENSDS
+390 ENSES

-401 GFGRYGQIVGR
+401 GFGRYGQILGR
-412 LLLSNGITPTVLDH
+412 LLLSNGIVPTVLDH
-426 DSDTIQSM
+426 DSDTIQTM
-434 IKFGFKVYYG
+434 TKFGFKVYYG
-444 DASRMDVLEAAGAL
+444 DASRMDVLEAAGAAH
-458 QAKVLV
+458 AKILV
-464 IAVDDVTAINAI
+464 IAVDDVQAINAI
-476 VSNAKAHFPHLTLMA
+476 VSNAKQHFPHLKLMA
-491 RAKDVAHL
+491 RAKDVAHM
-499 YQLRQM
+499 YQLRQL

-511 RELFEASLHQGR
+511 RELFEASLRQGR
-523 SVLSVLGMGHYE
+523 DVLTQLGMGRYE
-535 AKERAD
+535 AKELAD
-541 SFRAANYQL
+541 RFRAANYQL

-584 SRDVPKHY
+584 SRDAPKRY
-592 QGRGMNAEPPDHKR
+592 QGLYTEPDADKNHHK
-606 SNE
+606 

>member
-13 LAAMVVVVPL
+13 LAAMVLVVPL

-34 YLLAGVA
+34 YLLAGIA
-41 LGPAGFE
+41 LGPAG
-48 LASNTDD
+48 LAVASNTDD

-84 HRVFLFGSLQVVACA
+84 HRVFLFGSLQVLVCA
-99 VGLALASLGL
+99 VGIAVATFLL
-109 GLSYTLS
+109 GLSYALS

-123 ALSSTAVAVQL
+123 ALSSTAVAIQL

-141 TTQTG
+141 GTHTG

-161 PLLIGISILAPSS
+161 PLLIGVSLIAPSA

-220 LLVVAVMEL
+220 LLVIGVMEL
-229 MTLVGVSAG
+229 MTAVGVSAG

-275 IGASINIELLLTDW
+275 IGASINMQLLHEEW
-289 PLISLLLVLFVGLK
+289 QLISLLLLFFVGLK
-303 LMLLYGVATVLK
+303 LLLLYGVACVLK
-315 IARPERFSYA
+315 IAGPERFSYA

-346 LLSGTEGA
+346 LLTGTEGA
-354 ILNLLIALSIALS
+354 MLNLLIALSIAVS
-367 PLLMKLQDSW
+367 PLLMKLQDAW
-377 SARQQIAPQQQTN
+377 AARQQKQQPVQNTDVQS
-390 AENSDS
+390 SDS

-401 GFGRYGQIVGR
+401 GFGRYGQILGR
-412 LLLSNGITPTVLDH
+412 LLLSNGIVPTVLDH
-426 DSDTIQSM
+426 DSDTIQTM
-434 IKFGFKVYYG
+434 TKFGFKVYYG
-444 DASRMDVLEAAGAL
+444 DASRMDVLEAAGAAE
-458 QAKVLV
+458 AKVLV
-464 IAVDDVTAINAI
+464 IAVDDVQAINAI
-476 VSNAKAHFPHLTLMA
+476 VSSAKQHFPHLTLMA
-491 RAKDVAHL
+491 RAKDVAHM
-499 YQLRQM
+499 YQLRQL

-511 RELFEASLHQGR
+511 RELFEASLRQGR
-523 SVLSVLGMGHYE
+523 DVLSVLGMGHYE
-535 AKERAD
+535 AKELAD
-541 SFRAANYQL
+541 RFRAANYQL
-550 IDKMQLVRQ
+550 LDKMQLVRE
-559 QQDEKSYI
+559 QQDEKNYI

-584 SRDVPKHY
+584 SRDAPQRY
-592 QGRGMNAEPPDHKR
+592 QGLSSATKQRENSKE
-606 SNE
+606 

>member
-1 MHLNV
+1 MMHLNV

-13 LAAMVVVVPL
+13 LAAMVLVVPL

-41 LGPAGFE
+41 LGPAGFSI
-48 LASNTDD
+48 ASNTDD

-84 HRVFLFGSLQVVACA
+84 HRVFLFGSMQVLVCA
-99 VGLALASLGL
+99 LGIAGATFLL
-109 GLSYTLS
+109 GLSYALS

-141 TTQTG
+141 GTQTG

-161 PLLIGISILAPSS
+161 PLLIGISLIAPSA

-189 AVVLTGRYLI
+189 AVIFTGRYLI

-205 VAHHGSRELFVGLAL
+205 VAHYGSRELFVGLAL
-220 LLVVAVMEL
+220 LLVIGVMEL
-229 MTLVGVSAG
+229 MTIVGVSAG

-275 IGASINIELLLTDW
+275 IGASINMQLLSTQW
-289 PLISLLLVLFVGLK
+289 PLISLLLLLFVGLK
-303 LMLLYGVATVLK
+303 LLLLYGVARVIN
-315 IARPERFSYA
+315 IAAPERLSYA

-334 AFVLAALATAGA
+334 GFVLAALATAGA
-346 LLSGTEGA
+346 LLSATEGA
-354 ILNLLIALSIALS
+354 MLNLLIALSIALS
-367 PLLMKLQDSW
+367 PLLMKALDVW
-377 SARQQIAPQQQTN
+377 SARQQHTPLQNTN
-390 AENSDS
+390 VEASDS

-401 GFGRYGQIVGR
+401 GFGRYGQIMGR
-412 LLLSNGITPTVLDH
+412 LLLSNGVVPTVLDH
-426 DSDTIQSM
+426 DSDTIQTM
-434 IKFGFKVYYG
+434 TKFGFKVYYG
-444 DASRMDVLEAAGAL
+444 DASRMDVLEAAGAAH
-458 QAKVLV
+458 AKILV
-464 IAVDDVTAINAI
+464 IAVDDVQAINAI
-476 VSNAKAHFPHLTLMA
+476 VSSAKQHFPHLILMA
-491 RAKDVAHL
+491 RAKDVAHI
-499 YQLRQM
+499 YQLRQL
-505 GVEHIE
+505 GVDHIE
-511 RELFEASLHQGR
+511 RELFEASLRQGR
-523 SVLSVLGMGHYE
+523 DVLTQLGMGQYE
-535 AKERAD
+535 AKELAD
-541 SFRAANYQL
+541 RFRAANYQL
-550 IDKMQLVRQ
+550 IDKMQLVRE

-567 QLLKQ
+567 QLLRQ

-584 SRDVPKHY
+584 SRDAPQRY
-592 QGRGMNAEPPDHKR
+592 QGGYSSADHRKNT
-606 SNE
+606 S

>member
-1 MHLNV
+1 
-6 LTYLMIY
+6 MIY
-13 LAAMVVVVPL
+13 LAAMVLVVPL

-41 LGPAGFE
+41 LGPAGFSI
-48 LASNTDD
+48 ASNTDD

-84 HRVFLFGSLQVVACA
+84 HRVFLFGSLQVLVCA
-99 VGLALASLGL
+99 LGIGLATSVL
-109 GLSYTLS
+109 GLSYALS

-141 TTQTG
+141 GTQTG

-161 PLLIGISILAPSS
+161 PLLIGISLLAPSA

-189 AVVLTGRYLI
+189 AVIFTGRYLI

-205 VAHHGSRELFVGLAL
+205 VAHYGSRELFVGLAL
-220 LLVVAVMEL
+220 LLVIGVMEL
-229 MTLVGVSAG
+229 MTIVGVSAG

-275 IGASINIELLLTDW
+275 IGASINMQLLSTQW
-289 PLISLLLVLFVGLK
+289 PLISLLLLLFVGLK
-303 LMLLYGVATVLK
+303 LLLLYGVARVIH
-315 IARPERFSYA
+315 IAAPERLSYA

-334 AFVLAALATAGA
+334 GFVLAALATAGA
-346 LLSGTEGA
+346 LLSATEGA
-354 ILNLLIALSIALS
+354 MLNLLIALSVAVS
-367 PLLMKLQDSW
+367 PLLMKALDVW
-377 SARQQIAPQQQTN
+377 SARQQHTPLQNTN
-390 AENSDS
+390 VEASDS

-401 GFGRYGQIVGR
+401 GFGRYGQIMGR
-412 LLLSNGITPTVLDH
+412 LLLSNGVVPTVLDH
-426 DSDTIQSM
+426 DSDTIQTM
-434 IKFGFKVYYG
+434 TKFGFKVYYG

-458 QAKVLV
+458 HAKILV
-464 IAVDDVTAINAI
+464 IAVDDVQAINAI
-476 VSNAKAHFPHLTLMA
+476 VSSAKQYFPHLILMA
-491 RAKDVAHL
+491 RAKDVAHI
-499 YQLRQM
+499 YQLRQL
-505 GVEHIE
+505 GVDHIE
-511 RELFEASLHQGR
+511 RELFEASLRQGR
-523 SVLSVLGMGHYE
+523 DVLTQLGMGQYE
-535 AKERAD
+535 AKELAD
-541 SFRAANYQL
+541 RFRAANYQL
-550 IDKMQLVRQ
+550 IDKMQLVRE

-567 QLLKQ
+567 QLLRQ

-584 SRDVPKHY
+584 SRDAPQRY
-592 QGRGMNAEPPDHKR
+592 QGGYSSADHRKNT
-606 SNE
+606 S

>member
-13 LAAMVVVVPL
+13 LAAMVLVVPL

-34 YLLAGVA
+34 YLLAGIA
-41 LGPAGFE
+41 LGPAG
-48 LASNTDD
+48 LAVASNTDD

-84 HRVFLFGSLQVVACA
+84 HRVFLFGSLQVLVCA
-99 VGLALASLGL
+99 VGIAVATFLL
-109 GLSYTLS
+109 GLSYALS

-123 ALSSTAVAVQL
+123 ALSSTAVAIQL

-141 TTQTG
+141 GTHTG

-161 PLLIGISILAPSS
+161 PLLIGVSLIAPSA

-220 LLVVAVMEL
+220 LLVIGVMEL
-229 MTLVGVSAG
+229 MTAVGVSAG

-275 IGASINIELLLTDW
+275 IGASINMQLLREEW
-289 PLISLLLVLFVGLK
+289 QLISLLLLLFVGLK
-303 LMLLYGVATVLK
+303 LLLLYGVACVLK
-315 IARPERFSYA
+315 IAGPERFSYA

-346 LLSGTEGA
+346 LLTGTEGA
-354 ILNLLIALSIALS
+354 MLNLLIALSIAVS
-367 PLLMKLQDSW
+367 PLLMKLQDAW
-377 SARQQIAPQQQTN
+377 AARQQKQQPVQNTDVQS
-390 AENSDS
+390 SDS

-401 GFGRYGQIVGR
+401 GFGRYGQILGR
-412 LLLSNGITPTVLDH
+412 LLLSNGIVPTVLDH
-426 DSDTIQSM
+426 DSDTIQTM
-434 IKFGFKVYYG
+434 TKFGFKVYYG
-444 DASRMDVLEAAGAL
+444 DASRMDVLEAAGAAE
-458 QAKVLV
+458 AKVLV
-464 IAVDDVTAINAI
+464 IAVDDVQAINAI
-476 VSNAKAHFPHLTLMA
+476 VSSAKQHFPHLTLMA
-491 RAKDVAHL
+491 RAKDVAHM
-499 YQLRQM
+499 YQLRQL

-511 RELFEASLHQGR
+511 RELFEASLRQGR
-523 SVLSVLGMGHYE
+523 DVLSVLGMGHYE
-535 AKERAD
+535 AKELAD
-541 SFRAANYQL
+541 RFRAANYQL
-550 IDKMQLVRQ
+550 LDKMQLVRE
-559 QQDEKSYI
+559 QQDEKNYI

-584 SRDVPKHY
+584 SRDAPQRY
-592 QGRGMNAEPPDHKR
+592 QGLSSATKQRENSKE
-606 SNE
+606 

>member
-13 LAAMVVVVPL
+13 LAAMVLVVPL

-34 YLLAGVA
+34 YLLAGIA
-41 LGPAGFE
+41 LGPAGFAI
-48 LASNTDD
+48 ASNTDD

-84 HRVFLFGSLQVVACA
+84 HRVFLFGSLQVLVCA
-99 VGLALASLGL
+99 LGIGLATSVL
-109 GLSYTLS
+109 GLSYALS

-141 TTQTG
+141 GTQTG

-161 PLLIGISILAPSS
+161 PLLIGISLLAPSA

-189 AVVLTGRYLI
+189 AVIFTGRYLI

-205 VAHHGSRELFVGLAL
+205 VAHYGSRELFVGLAL
-220 LLVVAVMEL
+220 LLVIGVMEL
-229 MTLVGVSAG
+229 MTIVGVSAG

-275 IGASINIELLLTDW
+275 IGASINMQLLSTQW
-289 PLISLLLVLFVGLK
+289 PLISLLLLLFVGLK
-303 LMLLYGVATVLK
+303 LLLLYGVARVIH
-315 IARPERFSYA
+315 IAAPERLSYA

-334 AFVLAALATAGA
+334 GFVLAALATAGA
-346 LLSGTEGA
+346 LLSATEGA
-354 ILNLLIALSIALS
+354 MLNLLIALSVAVS
-367 PLLMKLQDSW
+367 PLLIKALDVW
-377 SARQQIAPQQQTN
+377 SARQQHTPLQNTN
-390 AENSDS
+390 VEASDS

-401 GFGRYGQIVGR
+401 GFGRYGQIMGR
-412 LLLSNGITPTVLDH
+412 LLLSNGVVPTVLDH
-426 DSDTIQSM
+426 DSDTIQTM
-434 IKFGFKVYYG
+434 TKFGFKVYYG

-458 QAKVLV
+458 HAKILV
-464 IAVDDVTAINAI
+464 IAVDDVQAINAI
-476 VSNAKAHFPHLTLMA
+476 VSSAKQHFPHLILMA
-491 RAKDVAHL
+491 RAKDVAHI
-499 YQLRQM
+499 YQLRQL
-505 GVEHIE
+505 GVDHIE
-511 RELFEASLHQGR
+511 RELFEASLRQGR
-523 SVLSVLGMGHYE
+523 DVLTQLGMGQYE
-535 AKERAD
+535 AKELAD
-541 SFRAANYQL
+541 RFRAANYQL
-550 IDKMQLVRQ
+550 IDKMQLVRE

-567 QLLKQ
+567 QLLRQ

-584 SRDVPKHY
+584 SRDAPQRY
-592 QGRGMNAEPPDHKR
+592 QGGYSSADHRKNT
-606 SNE
+606 S

>member
-13 LAAMVVVVPL
+13 LAAMVLVVPL

-41 LGPAGFE
+41 LGPAGFSI
-48 LASNTDD
+48 ASNTDD

-84 HRVFLFGSLQVVACA
+84 HRVFLFGSMQVLVCA
-99 VGLALASLGL
+99 LGIAGATFLL
-109 GLSYTLS
+109 GLSYALS

-141 TTQTG
+141 GTQTG

-161 PLLIGISILAPSS
+161 PLLIGISLIAPSA

-189 AVVLTGRYLI
+189 AVIFTGRYLI

-205 VAHHGSRELFVGLAL
+205 VAHYGSRELFVGLAL
-220 LLVVAVMEL
+220 LLVIGVMEL
-229 MTLVGVSAG
+229 MTMVGVSAG

-275 IGASINIELLLTDW
+275 IGASIDMQLLSTQW
-289 PLISLLLVLFVGLK
+289 PLISLLLLLFVGLK
-303 LMLLYGVATVLK
+303 LLLLYGVARVIH
-315 IARPERFSYA
+315 IAAPERLSYA

-334 AFVLAALATAGA
+334 GFVLAALATAGA
-346 LLSGTEGA
+346 LLSATEGA
-354 ILNLLIALSIALS
+354 MLNLLIALSIALS
-367 PLLMKLQDSW
+367 PLLMKALDVW
-377 SARQQIAPQQQTN
+377 SARQQHTPLQNTN
-390 AENSDS
+390 VEASDS

-401 GFGRYGQIVGR
+401 GFGRYGQIMGR
-412 LLLSNGITPTVLDH
+412 LLLSNGVVPTVLDH
-426 DSDTIQSM
+426 DSDTIQTM
-434 IKFGFKVYYG
+434 TKFGFKVYYG
-444 DASRMDVLEAAGAL
+444 DASRMDVLEAAGAAH
-458 QAKVLV
+458 AKILV
-464 IAVDDVTAINAI
+464 IAVDDVQAINAI
-476 VSNAKAHFPHLTLMA
+476 VSSAKQHFPHLKLMA
-491 RAKDVAHL
+491 RAKDVAHI
-499 YQLRQM
+499 YQLRQL
-505 GVEHIE
+505 GVDHIE
-511 RELFEASLHQGR
+511 RELFEASLRQGR
-523 SVLSVLGMGHYE
+523 DVLTQLGMGQYE
-535 AKERAD
+535 AKELAD
-541 SFRAANYQL
+541 RFRAANYQL
-550 IDKMQLVRQ
+550 IDKMQLVRE

-567 QLLKQ
+567 QLLRQ

-584 SRDVPKHY
+584 SRDAPQRY
-592 QGRGMNAEPPDHKR
+592 QGGYSSADHRKNT
-606 SNE
+606 S

>member
-13 LAAMVVVVPL
+13 LAAMVLVVPL

-34 YLLAGVA
+34 YLLAGIA
-41 LGPAGFE
+41 LGPAG
-48 LASNTDD
+48 LAVASNTDD

-84 HRVFLFGSLQVVACA
+84 HRVFLFGSLQVLVCA
-99 VGLALASLGL
+99 VGIAVATFLL
-109 GLSYTLS
+109 GLSYALS

-123 ALSSTAVAVQL
+123 ALSSTAVAIQL

-141 TTQTG
+141 GTHTG

-161 PLLIGISILAPSS
+161 PLLIGVSLIAPSA

-220 LLVVAVMEL
+220 LLVIGVMEL
-229 MTLVGVSAG
+229 MTAVGVSAG

-275 IGASINIELLLTDW
+275 IGASINMQLLHEEW
-289 PLISLLLVLFVGLK
+289 QLISLLLLFFVGLK
-303 LMLLYGVATVLK
+303 LLLLYGVACVLK
-315 IARPERFSYA
+315 IAGPERFSYA

-346 LLSGTEGA
+346 LLTGTEGA
-354 ILNLLIALSIALS
+354 MLNLLIALSIAVS
-367 PLLMKLQDSW
+367 PLLMKLQDAW
-377 SARQQIAPQQQTN
+377 AARQQKQQPVQNTDVQS
-390 AENSDS
+390 SDS

-401 GFGRYGQIVGR
+401 GFGRYGQILGR
-412 LLLSNGITPTVLDH
+412 LLLSNGIVPTVLDH
-426 DSDTIQSM
+426 DSDTIQTM
-434 IKFGFKVYYG
+434 TKFGFKVYYG
-444 DASRMDVLEAAGAL
+444 DASRMDVLEAAGAAE
-458 QAKVLV
+458 AKVLV
-464 IAVDDVTAINAI
+464 IAVDDVQAINAI
-476 VSNAKAHFPHLTLMA
+476 VSSAKQHFPHLTLMA
-491 RAKDVAHL
+491 RAKDVAHM
-499 YQLRQM
+499 YQLRQL

-511 RELFEASLHQGR
+511 RELFEASLRQGR
-523 SVLSVLGMGHYE
+523 DVLSVLGMGHYE
-535 AKERAD
+535 AKELAD
-541 SFRAANYQL
+541 RFRAANYQL
-550 IDKMQLVRQ
+550 LDKMQLVRE
-559 QQDEKSYI
+559 QQDEKNYI

-584 SRDVPKHY
+584 SRDAPQRY
-592 QGRGMNAEPPDHKR
+592 QGLSSGMKQRENSKE
-606 SNE
+606 

>member
-13 LAAMVVVVPL
+13 LAAMVLVVPL

-41 LGPAGFE
+41 LGPAGFAI
-48 LASNTDD
+48 ASNTDD

-84 HRVFLFGSLQVVACA
+84 HRVFLFGSLQVLVCA
-99 VGLALASLGL
+99 LGIGLATSVL
-109 GLSYTLS
+109 GLSYALS

-141 TTQTG
+141 GTQTG

-161 PLLIGISILAPSS
+161 PLLIGISLLAPSA

-189 AVVLTGRYLI
+189 AVIFTGRYLI

-205 VAHHGSRELFVGLAL
+205 VAHYGSRELFVGLAL
-220 LLVVAVMEL
+220 LLVIGVMEL
-229 MTLVGVSAG
+229 MTIVGVSAG

-275 IGASINIELLLTDW
+275 IGASINMQLLSTQW
-289 PLISLLLVLFVGLK
+289 PLISLLLLLFVGLK
-303 LMLLYGVATVLK
+303 LLLLYGVARVIH
-315 IARPERFSYA
+315 IAAPERLSYA

-334 AFVLAALATAGA
+334 GFVLAALATAGA
-346 LLSGTEGA
+346 LLSATEGA
-354 ILNLLIALSIALS
+354 MLNLLIALSVAVS
-367 PLLMKLQDSW
+367 PLLIKALDVW
-377 SARQQIAPQQQTN
+377 SARQQHTPLQNTN
-390 AENSDS
+390 VEASDS

-401 GFGRYGQIVGR
+401 GFGRYGQIMGR
-412 LLLSNGITPTVLDH
+412 LLLSNGVVPTVLDH
-426 DSDTIQSM
+426 DSDTIQTM
-434 IKFGFKVYYG
+434 TKFGFKVYYG

-458 QAKVLV
+458 HAKILV
-464 IAVDDVTAINAI
+464 IAVDDVQAINAI
-476 VSNAKAHFPHLTLMA
+476 VSSAKQHFPHLILMA
-491 RAKDVAHL
+491 RAKDVAHI
-499 YQLRQM
+499 YQLRQL
-505 GVEHIE
+505 GVDHIE
-511 RELFEASLHQGR
+511 RELFEASLRQGR
-523 SVLSVLGMGHYE
+523 DVLTQLGMGQYE
-535 AKERAD
+535 AKELAD
-541 SFRAANYQL
+541 RFRAANYQL
-550 IDKMQLVRQ
+550 IDKMQLVRE

-567 QLLKQ
+567 QLLRQ

-584 SRDVPKHY
+584 SRDAPQRY
-592 QGRGMNAEPPDHKR
+592 QGGYSSADHRKNT
-606 SNE
+606 S